1 MSSCFANV
9 MTNMP
14 PKCLVFQAY
23 TFLFISSMCNPII
36 YAFRSPA
43 FREGYKEILCQT
55 PNYVISDDW
64 PTVHRTGGYLQ
75 ALTSYVVLT
84 TKSLASSMDIQL
96 TWCILTP
103 LANTAPVI
111 FLMRDSEQVSRTNR
125 LSSIISTLRRGSSV
139 SSGRRNTVTS
149 MYDVNIEPMSPSEGG
164 GRFKAARQKS
174 LFKLLRSTR
183 QSNAQS
189 VVHRNGDLI
198 IMKGGKIV
206 SVRRGTEG
214 REGSPFLD
222 RMQRL
227 QEQAKKSGEITAAL
241 AGPGQVMF
249 GLMCE
254 RIKSSDDQMKR
265 KSDND
270 NNNDSLSDVSD
281 DVFTE
286 NSSSL
291 DNQDDKEDE
300 TCNGHS
306 GPNSNSHQNGKIK
319 HTNHKRKRKP
329 RKKSKPEAEKISNSL
344 DIEAGVLST
353 NKDIENKNVD
363 SKNQEFNTIENLV
376 ANIHKEFTDFTSV
389 HRQSAF
395 VCEDSEKKRH
405 ISNSTESLREL
416 CRSALSKNST
426 GIVIN
431 VSEDNEILNVM
442 PLTPNT
448 REHLAKSDMHLDQ
461 DSTARHGPP
470 GGHVPFCSHVTEHNR
485 LQPSKPFPVSHSA
498 INMSR
503 LQPAKPLH
511 LSQSFDNLSRRPA
524 HMRRLPSV
532 EYLDPP
538 VHIFRSHSNVH
549 MSTVAEHV
557 RSRSKSPQSRSRSKS
572 PDHKAGTKSS
582 NLRSLSP
589 FRRKNISN
597 ENTFL

>member
-1 MSSCFANV
+1 
-9 MTNMP
+9 
-14 PKCLVFQAY
+14 
-23 TFLFISSMCNPII
+23 
-36 YAFRSPA
+36 
-43 FREGYKEILCQT
+43 
-55 PNYVISDDW
+55 
-64 PTVHRTGGYLQ
+64 
-75 ALTSYVVLT
+75 
-84 TKSLASSMDIQL
+84 
-96 TWCILTP
+96 
-103 LANTAPVI
+103 
-111 FLMRDSEQVSRTNR
+111 
-125 LSSIISTLRRGSSV
+125 
-139 SSGRRNTVTS
+139 

-206 SVRRGTEG
+206 SVRQGAKG
-214 REGSPFLD
+214 REGSPFID
-222 RMQRL
+222 RMRRL
-227 QEQAKKSGEITAAL
+227 QAQAKTSGEIAVAL

-254 RIKSSDDQMKR
+254 RMKNSDNQMKR
-265 KSDND
+265 KSDSD
-270 NNNDSLSDVSD
+270 NNNDSLSDDSD
-281 DVFTE
+281 DVFTD
-286 NSSSL
+286 NSSSVG
-291 DNQDDKEDE
+291 NPDDKEDE

-306 GPNSNSHQNGKIK
+306 GPNSNTHRNGKTKLTNQRRK
-319 HTNHKRKRKP
+319 HHKENS
-329 RKKSKPEAEKISNSL
+329 KSEAEKISNSL
-344 DIEAGVLST
+344 DIEAGALSK
-353 NKDIENKNVD
+353 NMEIENKNVV
-363 SKNQEFNTIENLV
+363 SKNEEFNTIENLV
-376 ANIHKEFTDFTSV
+376 ANIHKEFSDLTSV
-389 HRQSAF
+389 HTQSTF
-395 VCEDSEKKRH
+395 VCDDSEKKRR

-461 DSTARHGPP
+461 SSTGRHVPP
-470 GGHVPFCSHVTEHNR
+470 GSHVPFSSHVTEHR
-485 LQPSKPFPVSHSA
+485 HLQPSKPFPFSHSA
-498 INMSR
+498 INMLH
-503 LQPAKPLH
+503 LQPAKPLP

-524 HMRRLPSV
+524 HIRRLPSV

-557 RSRSKSPQSRSRSKS
+557 RSRSKSPQPRSRSKS
-572 PDHKAGTKSS
+572 PDQKTSS
-582 NLRSLSP
+582 KTANLHSLSP